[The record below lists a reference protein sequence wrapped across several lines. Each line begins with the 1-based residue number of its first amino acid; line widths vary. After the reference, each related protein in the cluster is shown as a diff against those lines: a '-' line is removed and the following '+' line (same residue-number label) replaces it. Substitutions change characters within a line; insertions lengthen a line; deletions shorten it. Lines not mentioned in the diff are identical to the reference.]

1 MSARNLLAL
10 SGAVVVG
17 ISGTA
22 ATAEGLY
29 FGAYAGFASL
39 EDLDFDIPSSTDDGY
54 VLGAVIGTELTEN
67 LRIEG
72 ELSYEDGSGE
82 YEGKGGSTDFDVST
96 LSLLGNAWVDFDT
109 GSGLN
114 PYVGGGV
121 GVARVSID
129 DGISDESDTGFAY
142 QVGFGARFGR
152 AEEFDL
158 GYRYR
163 SLSAE
168 VDGFTSEAIDYD
180 SHMLQFRWTGR
191 F

>member
-1 MSARNLLAL
+1 MSVKRFLTISTAILAVMNA
-10 SGAVVVG
+10 SAVM
-17 ISGTA
+17 
-22 ATAEGLY
+22 AEGLY
-29 FGAYAGFASL
+29 FGAYAGLAAQ
-39 EDLDFDIPSSTDDGY
+39 EDLDLDIPSTSDNGF
-54 VLGAVIGTELTEN
+54 VLGAVIGTDLTEN

-72 ELSYEDGSGE
+72 ELSFETSEGQ

-109 GSGLN
+109 GTGLQ

-121 GVARVSID
+121 GVARVAVD
-129 DGISDESDTGFAY
+129 DGISDDSDTGFAY
-142 QVGFGARFGR
+142 QVGFGARFGQSG
-152 AEEFDL
+152 EFDL

-163 SLSAE
+163 GVSAE
-168 VDGFTSEAIDYD
+168 IDGFTSDEIDYN